1 MVTAGVDTPATFQ
14 SSPTLLSSEA
24 MQKREEDN
32 KRRPRLYWVKECLRL
47 PRLCCPGLPL
57 FIHDFC
63 TEKYPKPP
71 LRRHWRTSQMVS
83 WLFRAS
89 ILTALGAFLGL
100 MFQLWYSS
108 VYFDSREQVGAFR
121 FICVRKRAHAVFAQ
135 CTGLLCRWRA
145 VRSISSRHRTSIQKR
160 RSELTF
166 SLSFLFSGTS
176 RIACQSANMRG

>member
-1 MVTAGVDTPATFQ
+1 
-14 SSPTLLSSEA
+14 

-32 KRRPRLYWVKECLRL
+32 KRWPRLYWVKECLRL

-83 WLFRAS
+83 CLFRAS

-121 FICVRKRAHAVFAQ
+121 FIHSAYESVHTCSFRPVRWPTLPLA
-135 CTGLLCRWRA
+135 
-145 VRSISSRHRTSIQKR
+145 RSSIDLESASNLHPEETIGVDFLAKLPLFRHVPHRVPECEYAWLASRR
-160 RSELTF
+160 RSCCGV
-166 SLSFLFSGTS
+166 SD
-176 RIACQSANMRG
+176 